1 MTVEAV
7 IGANYGDEGKGLV
20 TEFLCLSKDKA
31 VVALAN
37 GGCQRGHTV
46 TDRRFGRH
54 VFHHFGSGTFRG
66 APTCFCR
73 DYLLNPMQFVREYGE
88 LEAAGVKPV
97 SYRETRCNFQLP
109 IDIYLNRLLEKSRG
123 GKRHGSVG
131 CGIWESVRRLRSGEW
146 LTFSEFAGLDFKA
159 KIDYLRKA
167 QLEALEFRLAET
179 GLKANAEA
187 DMFLS
192 DGMIRH
198 FAQDCEF
205 MAAVCRQVESAL
217 EIPDT
222 DHIVFEQG
230 QGLALDQLYG
240 KDDADH
246 TTPSYTGL
254 IGIAEYLKTT
264 GYSGKVIANYVTRS
278 YTTRH
283 GAGPFPEEDPSI
295 SFPDETNMPNEW
307 QGTMRFGAFYGE
319 NTAKRI
325 NRDLNEFNARFG
337 SDADPHMFITHVN
350 EIPRPKCKQLCAVS
364 KLYESASPY
373 ADEIRRIV

>member
-1 MTVEAV
+1 MTVEVV

-20 TEFLCLSKDKA
+20 TEFLCLSKDKT

-73 DYLLNPMQFVREYGE
+73 GYLLNPMQFVREYGE
-88 LEAAGVKPV
+88 LDAAGARPA
-97 SYRETRCNFQLP
+97 SYRDLGCDFQLP

-123 GKRHGSVG
+123 RRRHGSVG
-131 CGIWESVRRLRSGEW
+131 CGIWETVRRLRSGRW
-146 LTFSEFAGLDFKA
+146 LAFSEFAALGFDA
-159 KIDYLRKA
+159 KLDYLRKS
-167 QLEALEFRLAET
+167 QRCALDARLAET
-179 GLKANAEA
+179 GLKADETA

-192 DGMIRH
+192 DGMVRH

-205 MAAVCRQVESAL
+205 MAAACVPVKSAFAAR
-217 EIPDT
+217 DV
-222 DHIVFEQG
+222 DRVVFEQG

-240 KDDADH
+240 GDNPDY

-254 IGIAEYLKTT
+254 AGIAEYLKKL
-264 GYSGKVIANYVTRS
+264 GYSGSVTANYVTRT

-283 GAGPFPEEDPSI
+283 GAGPFPEEDASI

-307 QGTMRFGAFYGE
+307 QGTMRFGALDGE
-319 NTAKRI
+319 TAGKRI
-325 NRDLNEFNARFG
+325 GRDLEEFRVRFG
-337 SDADPHMFITHVN
+337 SDADPRIFITHIN
-350 EIPRPKCKQLCAVS
+350 EMPCPSRRHLYAGAA
-364 KLYESASPY
+364 LYESASVY
-373 ADEIRRIV
+373 ADEIRRVA

>member
-1 MTVEAV
+1 MKVEAV

-20 TEFLCLSKDKA
+20 TEFLCLSKDKTI
-31 VVALAN
+31 VALAN

-46 TDRRFGRH
+46 IDRQFGRH
-54 VFHHFGSGTFRG
+54 VFHHFGSGTFHG
-66 APTCFCR
+66 APTCFCG
-73 DYLLNPMQFVREYGE
+73 DFLLNPMQFVREYGE
-88 LEAAGVKPV
+88 LETVGVKPV
-97 SYRETRCNFQLP
+97 SYRETCCNFQLP

-123 GKRHGSVG
+123 DKKHGSVG
-131 CGIWESVRRLRSGEW
+131 CGIWESVKRLRSGKW
-146 LTFSEFAGLDFKA
+146 LTFSEFAKLDFKA

-167 QLEALEFRLAET
+167 QFEALEFRLAET
-179 GLKANAEA
+179 GLEANAEV

-192 DGMIRH
+192 DGMIEH
-198 FAQDCEF
+198 FARDCEF
-205 MAAVCRQVESAL
+205 MAAVCRQVESVL

-230 QGLALDQLYG
+230 QGLALDQFYG
-240 KDDADH
+240 KNDADH

-254 IGIAEYLKTT
+254 IGIAEYLKTI
-264 GYSGKVIANYVTRS
+264 GYSGKVSANYVTRS

-283 GAGPFPEEDPSI
+283 GAGPFPEEDLSI

-307 QGTMRFGAFYGE
+307 QGTMRFGAFYSE

-325 NRDLNEFNARFG
+325 NRDLNEFNVRFG
-337 SDADPHMFITHVN
+337 SDANPCMFITHVN
-350 EIPRPKCKQLCAVS
+350 EIPRPKDRQLRTVS

>member
-20 TEFLCLSKDKA
+20 TEFLCLSKDKT

-66 APTCFCR
+66 APTCFCG
-73 DYLLNPMQFVREYGE
+73 DFLLNPMQFVREYGE
-88 LEAAGVKPV
+88 LETVGVKPV
-97 SYRETRCNFQLP
+97 SYREICCHFQLP

-131 CGIWESVRRLRSGEW
+131 CGIWESVRRLRSSEW
-146 LTFSEFAGLDFKA
+146 LTFSEFAKLSFGT
-159 KIDYLRKA
+159 KIDYLKKA
-167 QLEALEFRLAET
+167 QSEALEFRLAET

-192 DGMIRH
+192 DGMIQH

-205 MAAVCRQVESAL
+205 MAASCCQVESIF

-254 IGIAEYLKTT
+254 IGIAEYLKII
-264 GYSGKVIANYVTRS
+264 GYSGKVSANYVTRS

-283 GAGPFPEEDPSI
+283 GAGPFPEEDLSI

-325 NRDLNEFNARFG
+325 NRDLNEFNARFRSG
-337 SDADPHMFITHVN
+337 ADPRMFITHVN
-350 EIPRPKCKQLCAVS
+350 EIPRPEGRQLHAVS
-364 KLYESASPY
+364 ELYESASVY
-373 ADEIRRIV
+373 ADEIRRVV

>member
-1 MTVEAV
+1 MKVEAV

-20 TEFLCLSKDKA
+20 TEFLCLSKDKTI
-31 VVALAN
+31 VALAN

-46 TDRRFGRH
+46 IDRQFGRH

-66 APTCFCR
+66 APTCFCG
-73 DYLLNPMQFVREYGE
+73 DFLLNPMQFVWEYGE
-88 LEAAGVKPV
+88 LETVGVKPV

-123 GKRHGSVG
+123 DKKHGSVG
-131 CGIWESVRRLRSGEW
+131 CGIWESVKRLRSGKW
-146 LTFSEFAGLDFKA
+146 LTFSEFAKLDFKA

-179 GLKANAEA
+179 GLKANAEV

-205 MAAVCRQVESAL
+205 MAAVCRQVESVL
-217 EIPDT
+217 EIPDA

-230 QGLALDQLYG
+230 QGLALDQFYG
-240 KDDADH
+240 KNDTDH

-254 IGIAEYLKTT
+254 IGIAEYLKTI
-264 GYSGKVIANYVTRS
+264 GYSGKVSANYVTRS

-283 GAGPFPEEDPSI
+283 GAGPFPEEDLSI

-325 NRDLNEFNARFG
+325 NRDLNEFNVRFG
-337 SDADPHMFITHVN
+337 SDADPCMFITHVN

>member
-1 MTVEAV
+1 MVEAV

-20 TEFLCLSKDKA
+20 TEFLCLSKDKT

-46 TDRRFGRH
+46 IDRRFGRH
-54 VFHHFGSGTFRG
+54 IFHHFGSGTFRG
-66 APTCFCR
+66 ASTCFCR

-88 LEAAGVKPV
+88 LEAAGIKPV
-97 SYRETRCNFQLP
+97 SYREIRCGFQLP

-123 GKRHGSVG
+123 DKKHGSVG
-131 CGIWESVRRLRSGEW
+131 CGIWESVRRLHSGEW

-159 KIDYLRKA
+159 KIDYLRKV
-167 QLEALEFRLAET
+167 QREALEFRLAET

-205 MAAVCRQVESAL
+205 MAAVCRQVESTF
-217 EIPDT
+217 EIPGA

-254 IGIAEYLKTT
+254 IGIAEYLKTI
-264 GYSGKVIANYVTRS
+264 GYSGKVSANYVTRS

-283 GAGPFPEEDPSI
+283 GAGPFPEEDLSI

-307 QGTMRFGAFYGE
+307 QGTMRFGTFYSE
-319 NTAKRI
+319 NTTKRI
-325 NRDLNEFNARFG
+325 NRDLNEFNVRFG
-337 SDADPHMFITHVN
+337 SDADTCMFITHVN
-350 EIPRPKCKQLCAVS
+350 EIPRPKDKQLCAIS

>member
-1 MTVEAV
+1 MKVEAV

-20 TEFLCLSKDKA
+20 TEFLCLSKDKTI
-31 VVALAN
+31 VALAN

-46 TDRRFGRH
+46 IDRQFGRH

-66 APTCFCR
+66 APTCFCG
-73 DYLLNPMQFVREYGE
+73 DFLLNPMQFVREYGE
-88 LEAAGVKPV
+88 LETVGVKPV
-97 SYRETRCNFQLP
+97 SYRETCCNFQLP

-123 GKRHGSVG
+123 DKKHGSVG
-131 CGIWESVRRLRSGEW
+131 CGIWESVKRLRSGKW
-146 LTFSEFAGLDFKA
+146 LTFSEFAKLDFKA

-167 QLEALEFRLAET
+167 QFEALEFRLAET
-179 GLKANAEA
+179 GLEANAEA

-192 DGMIRH
+192 DGMIEH
-198 FAQDCEF
+198 FARDCEF
-205 MAAVCRQVESAL
+205 MAAVCRQVESVL

-230 QGLALDQLYG
+230 QGLALDQFYG
-240 KDDADH
+240 KNDADH

-254 IGIAEYLKTT
+254 IGIAEYLKTI
-264 GYSGKVIANYVTRS
+264 GYSGKVSANYVTRS

-283 GAGPFPEEDPSI
+283 GAGPFPEEDLSI

-307 QGTMRFGAFYGE
+307 QGTMRFGAFYSE

-325 NRDLNEFNARFG
+325 NRDLNEFNVRFG
-337 SDADPHMFITHVN
+337 SNADPCMFITHVN
-350 EIPRPKCKQLCAVS
+350 EIPRPEGQYFRVIS
-364 KLYESASPY
+364 TFYESASPY
-373 ADEIRRIV
+373 ADEIQRIV

>member
-1 MTVEAV
+1 MKVEAV

-20 TEFLCLSKDKA
+20 TEFLCLSKDKTI
-31 VVALAN
+31 VALAN

-46 TDRRFGRH
+46 IDRQFGRH

-66 APTCFCR
+66 APTCFCG
-73 DYLLNPMQFVREYGE
+73 DFLLNPMQFVREYGE
-88 LEAAGVKPV
+88 LETVGVKPV
-97 SYRETRCNFQLP
+97 SYRETCCNFQLP

-123 GKRHGSVG
+123 DKKHGSVG
-131 CGIWESVRRLRSGEW
+131 CGIWESVKRLRSGKW
-146 LTFSEFAGLDFKA
+146 LTFSEFAKLDFKA

-192 DGMIRH
+192 DGMIGH

-205 MAAVCRQVESAL
+205 MAAVCRQVESVL
-217 EIPDT
+217 EISDA

-240 KDDADH
+240 KDDVDH

-254 IGIAEYLKTT
+254 IGIAEYLKTI
-264 GYSGKVIANYVTRS
+264 GYSGKVSANYVTRS

-283 GAGPFPEEDPSI
+283 GAGPFPEEDLSI

-307 QGTMRFGAFYGE
+307 QGTMRFGAFYSE

-325 NRDLNEFNARFG
+325 NRDLNEFNVRFG
-337 SDADPHMFITHVN
+337 SNADPYMFITHVN
-350 EIPRPKCKQLCAVS
+350 EIPRPKGKQLCAIS

>member
-1 MTVEAV
+1 MTVKVV

-20 TEFLCLSKDKA
+20 TEFLCLSKDKTI
-31 VVALAN
+31 VALAN

-66 APTCFCR
+66 VPTCFCG
-73 DYLLNPMQFVREYGE
+73 DFLLNPMQFVREYGE
-88 LEAAGVKPV
+88 LETVGVKPV
-97 SYRETRCNFQLP
+97 SYRETCCNFQLP

-123 GKRHGSVG
+123 NKRHGSVG
-131 CGIWESVRRLRSGEW
+131 CGIWESVRRLRSGKW
-146 LTFSEFAGLDFKA
+146 LTFLEFAKLDFRD
-159 KIDYLRKA
+159 KIDYLKKA

-192 DGMIRH
+192 DGMIQH

-205 MAAVCRQVESAL
+205 MAAACRQVESIF

-283 GAGPFPEEDPSI
+283 GAGPFPEEDLSI

-350 EIPRPKCKQLCAVS
+350 EIPCLENRRFRFVS
-364 KLYESASPY
+364 ELYESASVY

>member
-54 VFHHFGSGTFRG
+54 VFHHFGSGTFRN

-97 SYRETRCNFQLP
+97 SYREIRCNFQLP

-146 LTFSEFAGLDFKA
+146 LTFSEFAGLKFRA
-159 KIDYLRKA
+159 KIDYLKRAQVKA
-167 QLEALEFRLAET
+167 L
-179 GLKANAEA
+179 
-187 DMFLS
+187 
-192 DGMIRH
+192 
-198 FAQDCEF
+198 
-205 MAAVCRQVESAL
+205 
-217 EIPDT
+217 
-222 DHIVFEQG
+222 
-230 QGLALDQLYG
+230 
-240 KDDADH
+240 
-246 TTPSYTGL
+246 
-254 IGIAEYLKTT
+254 
-264 GYSGKVIANYVTRS
+264 
-278 YTTRH
+278 
-283 GAGPFPEEDPSI
+283 
-295 SFPDETNMPNEW
+295 
-307 QGTMRFGAFYGE
+307 
-319 NTAKRI
+319 
-325 NRDLNEFNARFG
+325 
-337 SDADPHMFITHVN
+337 
-350 EIPRPKCKQLCAVS
+350 
-364 KLYESASPY
+364 
-373 ADEIRRIV
+373 

>member
-20 TEFLCLSKDKA
+20 TEFLCLSA
-31 VVALAN
+31 PGSVVALAN

-46 TDRRFGRH
+46 TDRKFGRH

-88 LEAAGVKPV
+88 LETAGVRPV
-97 SYRETRCNFQLP
+97 SYREADCQFQLP
-109 IDIYLNRLLEKSRG
+109 IDICLNRMLEKSRCEA
-123 GKRHGSVG
+123 RHGSVG
-131 CGIWESVRRLRSGEW
+131 CGIWESTRRLRSGGW
-146 LTFSEFAGLDFKA
+146 LTFSEFSALRFGDKA
-159 KIDYLRKA
+159 EYVKKA
-167 QLEALEFRLAET
+167 QRRVLDVRLAET
-179 GLKANAEA
+179 GLKPDKET

-192 DGMIRH
+192 DGMVRH
-198 FAQDCEF
+198 FVQDCEF
-205 MAAVCRQVESAL
+205 MAAACTEIKSAL
-217 EIPDT
+217 ETPGAKRLI
-222 DHIVFEQG
+222 FEQG

-240 KDDADH
+240 RKYQKY
-246 TTPSYTGL
+246 TTPSFTGL
-254 IGIAEYLKTT
+254 DGVAAYLNDK
-264 GYSGKVIANYVTRS
+264 GYSGEVTANYVTRS

-325 NRDLNEFNARFG
+325 NRDLDVFRVKFG
-337 SDADPHMFITHVN
+337 SDAEPRMFITHVN
-350 EIPRPKCKQLCAVS
+350 ELPRPEGAQLRSCS
-364 KLYESASPY
+364 ELYESASVY
-373 ADEIRRIV
+373 ADEIRRVV

>member
-20 TEFLCLSKDKA
+20 TEFLCLSTDRTI
-31 VVALAN
+31 VALAN

-66 APTCFCR
+66 APTCFCG
-73 DYLLNPMQFVREYGE
+73 DFLLNPMQFVREYGE
-88 LEAAGVKPV
+88 LETVGVKPV
-97 SYRETRCNFQLP
+97 SYREICCHFQLP
-109 IDIYLNRLLEKSRG
+109 IDIYLNRLFEKSRG

-146 LTFSEFAGLDFKA
+146 LTFSEFAKLDFRA
-159 KIDYLRKA
+159 KIDYLKKA
-167 QLEALEFRLAET
+167 QLKVLEFRLAET

-205 MAAVCRQVESAL
+205 MAASCRQVESIF

-222 DHIVFEQG
+222 DHIIFEQG

-254 IGIAEYLKTT
+254 IGIAEYLKTI
-264 GYSGKVIANYVTRS
+264 GYSGKVLANYVTRS

-283 GAGPFPEEDPSI
+283 GAGPFPEEDLSI
-295 SFPDETNMPNEW
+295 LFPDETNMPNEW

-325 NRDLNEFNARFG
+325 NRDLNEFNTRFG
-337 SDADPHMFITHVN
+337 SGADSRMFITHVN
-350 EIPRPKCKQLCAVS
+350 EIPRPEGRRLRAVS
-364 KLYESASPY
+364 ELYESASVY
-373 ADEIRRIV
+373 ADEIRRVV

>member
-1 MTVEAV
+1 MKVEAV

-20 TEFLCLSKDKA
+20 TEFLCLSKDKTI
-31 VVALAN
+31 VALAN

-46 TDRRFGRH
+46 IDRQFGRH

-66 APTCFCR
+66 APTCFCG
-73 DYLLNPMQFVREYGE
+73 DFLLNPMQFVREYGE
-88 LEAAGVKPV
+88 LETVGVKPV
-97 SYRETRCNFQLP
+97 SYRETCCNFQLP

-123 GKRHGSVG
+123 DKKHGSVG
-131 CGIWESVRRLRSGEW
+131 CGIWESVKRLRSGKW
-146 LTFSEFAGLDFKA
+146 LTFSEFAKLDFKA

-167 QLEALEFRLAET
+167 QFEALEFRLAET
-179 GLKANAEA
+179 GLEANAEA

-192 DGMIRH
+192 DGMIKH
-198 FAQDCEF
+198 FARDCEF
-205 MAAVCRQVESAL
+205 MAAVCRQVESVL

-230 QGLALDQLYG
+230 QGLALDQFYG
-240 KDDADH
+240 KNDADH

-254 IGIAEYLKTT
+254 IGIAEYLKTI
-264 GYSGKVIANYVTRS
+264 GYSGKVSANYVTRS

-283 GAGPFPEEDPSI
+283 GAGPFPEEDLSI

-307 QGTMRFGAFYGE
+307 QGTMRFGAFYSE

-325 NRDLNEFNARFG
+325 NRDLNEFNVRFG
-337 SDADPHMFITHVN
+337 SNADPCMFITHVN
-350 EIPRPKCKQLCAVS
+350 EIPRPKDRPLRAVS

-373 ADEIRRIV
+373 ADEIRRMV

>member
-1 MTVEAV
+1 
-7 IGANYGDEGKGLV
+7 
-20 TEFLCLSKDKA
+20 
-31 VVALAN
+31 
-37 GGCQRGHTV
+37 
-46 TDRRFGRH
+46 
-54 VFHHFGSGTFRG
+54 
-66 APTCFCR
+66 
-73 DYLLNPMQFVREYGE
+73 MQFVREYGE

-97 SYRETRCNFQLP
+97 SYRETCCNFQLP

-146 LTFSEFAGLDFKA
+146 LTFSEFAGLKFRA
-159 KIDYLRKA
+159 KIDYLKKA
-167 QLEALEFRLAET
+167 QVKALEFRLAET

-205 MAAVCRQVESAL
+205 MAAACRQIESIF
-217 EIPDT
+217 EIQDT
-222 DHIVFEQG
+222 DHIIFEQG

-240 KDDADH
+240 KDDVDH

-254 IGIAEYLKTT
+254 IGIAEYLKTIR
-264 GYSGKVIANYVTRS
+264 YSEKVLANYVTRS
-278 YTTRH
+278 YATRH

-325 NRDLNEFNARFG
+325 NRDLDDFPARFG
-337 SDADPHMFITHVN
+337 SDADPRMFITHVN
-350 EIPRPKCKQLCAVS
+350 EIPRPEDRLFRFVS
-364 KLYESASPY
+364 ELYESASVY
-373 ADEIRRIV
+373 ADEIQRVV